1 VADDTPRRGGRTGGD
16 RQNDL
21 MFRRHRDDNRLDAL
35 GLSRDESCAVDAA
48 CTIVDVP
55 PGSLLCRQD
64 RLGRQLVWILD
75 GVAGVERDGHVLSLV
90 ERGDVVGE
98 GTIVGAHARCTA
110 DVVALTPLTVA
121 VLSRQEW
128 LAAADRAPSLVD
140 RLFHVVLE
148 REPHLAA

>member
-1 VADDTPRRGGRTGGD
+1 
-16 RQNDL
+16 
-21 MFRRHRDDNRLDAL
+21 MFRRHRDENRLDGL
-35 GLSRDESCAVDAA
+35 GLSRAETTAVDAA
-48 CTIVDVP
+48 CTIIDVP

-64 RLGRQLVWILD
+64 RFGRQLVWILD

-98 GTIVGAHARCTA
+98 GTIVGAHTRCNA

-128 LAAADRAPSLVD
+128 LVASDRAPTLVD

-148 REPHLAA
+148 RESQLAA

>member
-1 VADDTPRRGGRTGGD
+1 MANDTPGRSGPPGVD
-16 RQNDL
+16 RHNEP

-55 PGSLLCRQD
+55 PGSLLCRQN

-98 GTIVGAHARCTA
+98 GTIVGAHAMCTA